1 MAMRGASD
9 VKYEDECMTG
19 GRHEVLE
26 ALKRSVAAYCRS
38 DSNVKKM
45 YIGIASG
52 NNAEDAMRRRY
63 DDYKKE
69 EGINNMVALYS
80 STSQDFACRIE
91 QDLVDHIK
99 DNHQRN
105 INRTGG
111 GGGRPSEGPNYY
123 VYLAMRRWG

>member
-1 MAMRGASD
+1 MAMRGASVVTYD
-9 VKYEDECMTG
+9 DECMTG
-19 GRHEVLE
+19 GCHEVLE
-26 ALKRSVAAYCRS
+26 ALKLSVAAYCRS
-38 DSNVKKM
+38 NSNVKKM

-52 NNAEDAMRRRY
+52 NNADDAMKRRY

-69 EGINNMVALYS
+69 EGINHMVALYS
-80 STSQDFACRIE
+80 STSQNFASLIE
-91 QDLVDHIK
+91 KDLVDYFK
-99 DNHQRN
+99 DEHQRN